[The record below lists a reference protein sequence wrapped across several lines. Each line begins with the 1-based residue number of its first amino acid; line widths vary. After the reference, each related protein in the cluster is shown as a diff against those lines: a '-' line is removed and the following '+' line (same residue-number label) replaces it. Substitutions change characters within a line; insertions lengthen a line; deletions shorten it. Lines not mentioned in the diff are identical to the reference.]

1 MRILLTCSDV
11 PEVSA
16 RSLTEFI
23 FDLTMLYDRLAI
35 SSDNPANPILYSPNF
50 YRRWRRIERGLELKI
65 GRLSKQSPLQIEL
78 IIGVAAGLIG
88 VGKTFVELLRL
99 LIELPSELEKRRL
112 ENAERRIKVVERIS
126 ALLKENPE
134 IVLILERDI
143 KRLLGNEI
151 RILKIEEEPD
161 EF

>member
-112 ENAERRIKVVERIS
+112 ENVERRIKVVERIS